1 MCGCESIRHLLPLVA
16 NGRLSEE
23 EECTV
28 ALHLATCEACVD
40 ELALLVQFAESFKNV
55 MEAECSPGQDQ
66 LNAVFDAMISI
77 YGADSPRVETD
88 RNGEKA
94 GESSTEAPEIT
105 TRAVMDWV
113 VSECPGFGWA
123 RIARRIYRR
132 FGPDQF
138 SPSIKLGPMTIGLR

>member
-77 YGADSPRVETD
+77 YGADSPEETD

-113 VSECPGFGWA
+113 VSECRIRVA